1 MKDVFLVCGIS
12 KQAHAQALK
21 RAKVL
26 RKKEALYIGFMY
38 EIRDMHPG
46 MGLRKMYEQ
55 FQPEGIGR
63 DAFIVLGLREG
74 LRLRSISNPTRTTWS
89 VKSARYPNLLAGRRF
104 TAVNQ
109 IWASVSD
116 WQQTLLRSADHGCV
130 FPADYWLLGC

>member
-46 MGLRKMYEQ
+46 MGLRCCKCLICKICDICVAPKTSNRQQ
-55 FQPEGIGR
+55 FR
-63 DAFIVLGLREG
+63 K
-74 LRLRSISNPTRTTWS
+74 T
-89 VKSARYPNLLAGRRF
+89 
-104 TAVNQ
+104 
-109 IWASVSD
+109 
-116 WQQTLLRSADHGCV
+116 C
-130 FPADYWLLGC
+130 